1 MESTTFRDS
10 VINYLWLDA
19 NNFFPSIE
27 SRPHHFPISTRSVQM
42 SPYAKVRVND
52 AEGRQK
58 TLPMARRVEPSHQPL
73 PQPGGLMRILRAVV
87 LIFLLAVFDTW
98 QHFGLRRTITL
109 QLVCDDHP
117 WDISQPLQ

>member
-42 SPYAKVRVND
+42 SPDAKVRVND

-58 TLPMARRVEPSHQPL
+58 PL
-73 PQPGGLMRILRAVV
+73 CL
-87 LIFLLAVFDTW
+87 T
-98 QHFGLRRTITL
+98 
-109 QLVCDDHP
+109 
-117 WDISQPLQ
+117 S

>member
-42 SPYAKVRVND
+42 SPDAKVRVND

-58 TLPMARRVEPSHQPL
+58 TLPMARRLEPSHQL
-73 PQPGGLMRILRAVV
+73 LSQPGGLMRILRAVV
-87 LIFLLAVFDTW
+87 LIFLLE
-98 QHFGLRRTITL
+98 
-109 QLVCDDHP
+109 VCDTLPHF
-117 WDISQPLQ
+117 SFRGAVAL